1 MATAFNRSAF
11 DRATDPLFS
20 LLTPEQARAIVAFR
34 GDEWLAKRAEELAH
48 KCNEGE
54 LTDEERAEYEG
65 YARANNFIAV
75 MQAKAR
81 RVLDHEWIR
90 S

>member
-1 MATAFNRSAF
+1 MATAYDRSAF
-11 DRATDPLFS
+11 DRATDPIFD
-20 LLTPEQARAIVAFR
+20 LLTPEQARSIVEFR
-34 GDEWLAKRAEELAH
+34 GNAWLEQRVEELAG

-54 LTDEERAEYEG
+54 LTEEERAEYEG
-65 YARANNFIAV
+65 YAHANRFIAM

-81 RVLDHEWIR
+81 RLLNH